1 MRKALLAVGLLALLS
16 GTGFANLIV
25 NGDFEE
31 PFETGWKDT
40 VFSMAGDFR
49 FERSDTFGLGTG
61 YAAKAYKYLASF
73 ASLRQAVPVTGVDLT
88 LSFDAKLVQYG
99 GSSTCWPV
107 AAFFARYLN
116 AEGFEIG
123 ATCWYNH
130 SIYADWR
137 DNDTM
142 NLIEITS
149 DAWNHYEISV
159 ANEIATNL
167 PGVNAADVAM
177 VCVDLFAYDN
187 GT

>member
-16 GTGFANLIV
+16 GSGLANLIV
-25 NGDFEE
+25 NGGFEE

-49 FERSDTFGLGTG
+49 YERGDTFGNGTG
-61 YAAKAYKYLASF
+61 YAAKVYKYLASF
-73 ASLRQAVPVTGVDLT
+73 ASLYQAVPVTGLDLT
-88 LSFDAKLVQYG
+88 LSFDARLLQG
-99 GSSTCWPV
+99 SGSSTCWPV

-116 AEGFEIG
+116 AGGNEIG

-130 SIYADWR
+130 SVYADWR

-149 DAWNHYEISV
+149 ADWNHYEINL
-159 ANEIATNL
+159 ADEIATNL